1 MDFCYPH
8 PLYKFLVSLNLTHYL
23 LGGRI
28 LHSYMCVPNV
38 GPLGRTR
45 LGFTTYLY
53 GGFGF
58 PNLGSSQQSDSMRSL
73 YSLSPLFFLYFIGD
87 LSTIFFFLQLLI
99 FIATQQWRGY
109 DYLCNQCVEGSNIVN
124 FKWILGESGFGNG
137 SHFSRHA
144 RRQYSLRDCL
154 AHRRRGD

>member
-1 MDFCYPH
+1 MRDLYNLQIWDFNFIDVNIYYSFFFSFCDMDFCYPH

-53 GGFGF
+53 SGFGF
-58 PNLGSSQQSDSMRSL
+58 PNLGSSQPSDSMRSL

-99 FIATQQWRGY
+99 FIAT
-109 DYLCNQCVEGSNIVN
+109 
-124 FKWILGESGFGNG
+124 
-137 SHFSRHA
+137 
-144 RRQYSLRDCL
+144 
-154 AHRRRGD
+154 